1 MTKYT
6 KTFQRAKDA
15 RHITLILS
23 EFSWHHGDLADE
35 LGVSTGAVSKW
46 ERDGN
51 PPAWTVLAV
60 ECLRRR
66 HGNDGGGEQLI
77 FALVPSEHKELVA
90 MQFKSLNIPFK
101 TFDQKDF

>member
-1 MTKYT
+1 MTKST

-66 HGNDGGGEQLI
+66 QGNNGVSTLLI
-77 FALVPSEHKELVA
+77 AFIPNEHKELVT